1 MTKIIACIRLLGSGS
16 SEKAIERQ
24 SKYARPVLAML
35 FVRLFFSRAP
45 RANSCLKNWCCD
57 GNGHSSE
64 ERLKFQ
70 QALLTL
76 PPVQMMILVCCAS
89 EVCFS
94 LSEVSKCHPCGTVA
108 GSILLMTNIFHL
120 AQGNE
125 MK

>member
-1 MTKIIACIRLLGSGS
+1 MATEMKCLIRW
-16 SEKAIERQ
+16 
-24 SKYARPVLAML
+24 V
-35 FVRLFFSRAP
+35 
-45 RANSCLKNWCCD
+45 C
-57 GNGHSSE
+57 SSE

-120 AQGNE
+120 AQARTLTIQCIAIMTAE
-125 MK
+125 